1 MKEEALKALAVVC
14 DKRIEEASSL
24 FVSILD
30 QLTGPLIEEVE
41 RWKQVAI
48 QKAEMDAIRID
59 EALCCESE
67 SESEVVLSE
76 STELNYL
83 QLIAENITIFR
94 DNLKS
99 LPHLFHKAV
108 AQDNV
113 TCARLL
119 LHPFFGIDPFAGSY
133 SAFRYAFLQGY
144 ADIFRMYMEMPDFD
158 IRSVPNLSI
167 KKVINKKQEGNLLP
181 LFGDSYFIS
190 LINSVSEP
198 PLFTACERGRVILY
212 ICQKGDSEL
221 LKKYVTPSSNENF
234 DWEYGVLLTSASV
247 AEVLLQ
253 NWRLKNDVTFCSA
266 LARFSCRTLSTDTT
280 ISLFSQILDFD
291 CLMTCLFVAEVE
303 CREKTD
309 AETIISFLIHKCLGI
324 EIFIDGYGFR
334 GKLRT
339 IALKFRC
346 ISAIKRMVADRDFD
360 FGCYDSFILRE
371 YVNRGD
377 TELVALLMESPT
389 VDPSALNN
397 EALLLAIKR
406 KDAVIATLLL
416 RDSRVDPSAR
426 DNLALYLAMRGGLI
440 KLALTILNDP
450 RVKPDREIFHAA
462 VVDAKLRGF
471 DLAFMERL
479 LIRFA

>member
-24 FVSILD
+24 FVSITE

-133 SAFRYAFLQGY
+133 SAFHYAFLQGY

-167 KKVINKKQEGNLLP
+167 KKVINKKQQGNLLP

-190 LINSVSEP
+190 LINSVSD
-198 PLFTACERGRVILY
+198 PLFTAWERWRIILY

-234 DWEYGVLLTSASV
+234 GGEDGVLLTSASV

-253 NWRLKNDVTFCSA
+253 NWRLKNDVTFCNA

-280 ISLFSQILDFD
+280 ISLFSQIRDFH
-291 CLMTCLFVAEVE
+291 CLMTCLFVAEIE
-303 CREKTD
+303 CMEKTK

-324 EIFIDGYGFR
+324 EIFIDGYGYR
-334 GKLRT
+334 EKLKT

-346 ISAIKRMVADRDFD
+346 ISAIKRMVADRLFN
-360 FGCYDSFILRE
+360 FGWNNSFVLRD
-371 YVNRGD
+371 YVNKGD

-462 VVDAKLRGF
+462 VVDAKLRGY